1 MNLIFH
7 SFNTG
12 CPKYLTRE
20 GNKRKPPMDRSNVL
34 PKIKKRKTNDETT
47 TNETVLIDLNEA
59 VIEGIHVS

>member
-1 MNLIFH
+1 
-7 SFNTG
+7 
-12 CPKYLTRE
+12 
-20 GNKRKPPMDRSNVL
+20 MDRSNVL